1 MKLLLLSDNT
11 SFLVL
16 IMATQN
22 ILLSIMA
29 IITVFSIIMVTAAIL
44 LLIGIMLQ
52 QLYKKTMLARI
63 LTLTHRAAV
72 MLASLHD
79 F

>member
-52 QLYKKTMLARI
+52 QL
-63 LTLTHRAAV
+63 
-72 MLASLHD
+72 
-79 F
+79 